1 MSVKTPLAPSCADD
15 HDPDSLA
22 PDLALKC
29 ILSEI
34 TPLRSPEVVPVRSAL
49 GRVLAREIVSTLD
62 VPAHTNA
69 AMDGYA
75 LKAADLPGAGVA
87 ALKLRGTAWAGKPF
101 EGDVAAGHC
110 VRIFTGALMPAGADT
125 VIMQEQVEAAGD
137 VIRVRPGQKPGQ
149 NVRPAG
155 EDIARGEQVL
165 SAGKRL
171 MPADLGLIASLG
183 VGEVA
188 VTRRPRVAFFS
199 TGDELRS
206 IGEPLSPGAIYDS
219 NRYTLHGGLT
229 RLGVDLIDMGVVRD
243 VREALKQAFA
253 EAAASAD
260 VLITT
265 GGASVGEAD
274 YITETLRSA
283 GRVAFW
289 KVAIKPG
296 RPLAFGRVHGSY
308 FFGLP
313 GNPVSVM
320 ATFYQLVQPALRHL
334 MGETEITS
342 LLIKA
347 RCMSPLR
354 KKPGRVEYQRGVIER
369 DDQGELVV
377 HSTGSQG
384 SAILR
389 SMSAA
394 NCFIVLPTD
403 WGRVEPGTL
412 VDVQPFFGLV

>member
-1 MSVKTPLAPSCADD
+1 MSAKPPLGSSCADD
-15 HDPDSLA
+15 YDPDSLA
-22 PDLALKC
+22 PDSALKL
-29 ILSEI
+29 ILSEL
-34 TPLRSPEVVPVRSAL
+34 TPLKSREFVPVRSAL
-49 GRVLAREIVSTLD
+49 GRVLARGIVSTID

-75 LKAADLPGAGVA
+75 LKADDLPRADTA
-87 ALKLRGTAWAGKPF
+87 TLKVLGTAWAGKPF
-101 EGDVAAGHC
+101 QGDVAAGHC
-110 VRIFTGALMPAGADT
+110 VRIFTGALMPPGADT
-125 VIMQEQVEAAGD
+125 VVMQEQVEVRGD
-137 VIRVRPGQKPGQ
+137 VIRISPGQKPGQ

-165 SAGKRL
+165 NAGKRL
-171 MPADLGLIASLG
+171 TPADLGLIASLG
-183 VGEVA
+183 MGEVA

-199 TGDELRS
+199 TGDELCS
-206 IGEPLSPGAIYDS
+206 IGEPLFPGAIYDS

-229 RLGVDLIDMGVVRD
+229 RLGVELIDMGVVRD
-243 VREALKQAFA
+243 VREALEQAFA

-283 GRVAFW
+283 GRVALW
-289 KVAIKPG
+289 KVAMKPG
-296 RPLAFGRVHGSY
+296 RPLAFGRVQGAY

-320 ATFYQLVQPALRHL
+320 ATFYQIVQPALRYL

-347 RCMSPLR
+347 RCMSPL
-354 KKPGRVEYQRGVIER
+354 KKKLGRVEYQRGVLER
-369 DDQGELVV
+369 DDRGELVV

-389 SMSAA
+389 SMSTA

-403 WGRVEPGTL
+403 GGRVEPGTL
-412 VDVQPFFGLV
+412 VDVQPFFGMV